1 MPPVDRHNPIRAM
14 SSESDFSLKE
24 FMREFP
30 DDQSCLEHLWRARY
44 SDDGEHA
51 DCPKCGREQVPFRR
65 YATAQGRQSWTCTK
79 CGHHIHPT
87 AGTIFQGSSTSLQL
101 WYYAMYL
108 VTSTR
113 CGISAK
119 QLERQI
125 GVSYKTAW
133 RMLNK
138 IRNQLMTQ
146 DDEPLSGEVEADE
159 THWGGEPHLGEV
171 ERYRYEGETDLS
183 GAGGRWKSDP
193 ANKQTVFAMVE
204 RGGRVKAFVVKDRK
218 AATLMPQI
226 TEHVLPESTIF
237 TDEWPSY
244 SGLRHSYFHRR
255 IRHSE
260 KVYVSGDVHTQTIDG
275 FFSNLKRG
283 IAGTYHSVSSRW
295 LQGYLNEF
303 AWRYSHRSTST
314 RPMFDAL
321 LARAAE

>member
-1 MPPVDRHNPIRAM
+1 MPPVDRHKPIRAG
-14 SSESDFSLKE
+14 SSESDFSLME

-44 SDDGEHA
+44 SDDAEHA
-51 DCPKCGREQVPFRR
+51 DCPKCGREQVPFRK
-65 YATAQGRQSWTCTK
+65 YVTAQGRQSWTCTK
-79 CGHHIHPT
+79 CGHHLHPT

-138 IRNQLMTQ
+138 IRNELMKQ
-146 DDEPLSGEVEADE
+146 DGEPLAGEVEADE
-159 THWGGEPHLGEV
+159 TYIGGKPRASETRRAR
-171 ERYRYEGETDLS
+171 ERAQAEGRPWKTS
-183 GAGGRWKSDP
+183 GYARK
-193 ANKQTVFAMVE
+193 ATTTVFGAVE
-204 RGGRVKAFVVKDRK
+204 RGGRVRASVVPDSSSKTLG
-218 AATLMPQI
+218 AAV
-226 TEHVLPESTIF
+226 EKYVLPESVLF
-237 TDEWPSY
+237 TDEWQSY
-244 SGLRHSYFHRR
+244 LEVGRRYTAHHR

-260 KVYVSGDVHTQTIDG
+260 AIYVSGNVHTQTIEG
-275 FFSNLKRG
+275 FFSNMKRG
-283 IAGTYHSVSSRW
+283 IAGTYHSVSTKW

-303 AWRYSHRSTST
+303 AWRYCERGNATRS
-314 RPMFDAL
+314 MFDSL